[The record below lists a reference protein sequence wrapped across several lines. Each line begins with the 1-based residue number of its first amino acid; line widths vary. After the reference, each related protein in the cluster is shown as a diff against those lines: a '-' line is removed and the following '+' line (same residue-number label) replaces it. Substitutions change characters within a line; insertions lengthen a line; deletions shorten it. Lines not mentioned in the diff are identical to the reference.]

1 MSEAARDGVV
11 GVGVLD
17 LRTVQND
24 LRTNKGQAMTLDQ
37 ITSRLRPEAQGFV
50 WVNADHVCGGS
61 VPGRCGL
68 CDVKTDSLLQ
78 SVAPVVAALLEEERS
93 QEAAIQKRAASHFE
107 YAIEEWKR
115 RAHLAEAETQA
126 LREALD
132 GLMCGD
138 CWCEAG
144 IGNPMMHG
152 QHSPQCLEV
161 QRLTASSATPRG

>member
-1 MSEAARDGVV
+1 VNHVCPTHGYDYRQDCATCVV
-11 GVGVLD
+11 SPL
-17 LRTVQND
+17 
-24 LRTNKGQAMTLDQ
+24 KGQAMILSE
-37 ITSRLRPEAQGFV
+37 ITSRLRAHFEHQHNRDAKREAE
-50 WVNADHVCGGS
+50 W
-61 VPGRCGL
+61 L
-68 CDVKTDSLLQ
+68 
-78 SVAPVVAALLEEERS
+78 APVVASLLE
-93 QEAAIQKRAASHFE
+93 QENAAIRAQWSHDCE
-107 YAIEEWKR
+107 MARLNGYDDGKAQ
-115 RAHLAEAETQA
+115 AEAETQA